1 MKEQKE
7 QLYFDPAKN
16 LDTPAMDKV
25 IQDSEDDYEFARNHI
40 KQMIVAS
47 QDAVEAMNNLALD
60 AEHPRAFEVLGNLI
74 KQNSEMNKDLMALQK
89 QRKSIFDIKSNDNN
103 NEGGTVNNA
112 LFIGST
118 TDLQKFLLGKNKE
131 QSNKEI
137 TIDQDIS
144 S

>member
-1 MKEQKE
+1 MKEQDE
-7 QLYFDPAKN
+7 QLYFNPAKN

-47 QDAVEAMNNLALD
+47 QEAVEAMNNLALD

-89 QRKSIFDIKSNDNN
+89 QRKSIFDVKGNS
-103 NEGGTVNNA
+103 NEGGTVNNNA

-131 QSNKEI
+131 STEEI
-137 TIDQDIS
+137 TIDEEIS